1 MLSNVSLRPLLTELL
16 SSQLEGE
23 KQKREERKVSDS
35 LLESLRN
42 DPHFLITE
50 VAQHLTAGLMRK
62 DMKINHK
69 FGCLLTAWQAVF
81 RKMCNFFKDHFC
93 SCLWKTPLTCG
104 CLSCFFILLK
114 SKRGCGSLAAELPLI
129 SHGWGM
135 ISVSTSLLSCCGTG
149 WRTGHNGAPSPAI
162 MLRTQAVQTTKE

>member
-1 MLSNVSLRPLLTELL
+1 MFRSSVLMLSNVSLRPLLTELL

-42 DPHFLITE
+42 DPHLLITE

-69 FGCLLTAWQAVF
+69 FGCLLTAWQAGF

-93 SCLWKTPLTCG
+93 SCL
-104 CLSCFFILLK
+104 
-114 SKRGCGSLAAELPLI
+114 
-129 SHGWGM
+129 
-135 ISVSTSLLSCCGTG
+135 
-149 WRTGHNGAPSPAI
+149 
-162 MLRTQAVQTTKE
+162 